1 MCSCQSA
8 HVNLTRSTIYFK
20 WRQSS
25 LWHHHNTMSRPEWP
39 VAFGSETTN
48 LQADKGCLKF
58 ATAMHPLGPLCI
70 QSLTIKLA
78 PSPTRAVWLMWKP
91 CPCTEKKKNPR
102 TVEHLICINPGQWQS
117 TCLGRQWGSDWD
129 GGGAFLDPFFLWSI
143 FNLLCIDLCPA
154 IYQRV
159 IMKADVFNSV
169 RVANSKYHF
178 SHSWWCRRSF
188 THSSL
193 KNKGFVHTFW
203 N

>member
-25 LWHHHNTMSRPEWP
+25 LWHHHNTMSRQEWP

-70 QSLTIKLA
+70 QSLTIKLT

-91 CPCTEKKKNPR
+91 CPCTEKKIKKSPNSWAPDLHKPW
-102 TVEHLICINPGQWQS
+102 TVAEHLPGEAVGKWLRRRWS
-117 TCLGRQWGSDWD
+117 LSG
-129 GGGAFLDPFFLWSI
+129 PFFSLEHFQPLVYWFVSR
-143 FNLLCIDLCPA
+143 NLSESNHESWCI
-154 IYQRV
+154 
-159 IMKADVFNSV
+159 
-169 RVANSKYHF
+169 
-178 SHSWWCRRSF
+178 
-188 THSSL
+188 
-193 KNKGFVHTFW
+193 
-203 N
+203 